1 MHSQSELYIA
11 LGSGDVSPEH
21 LGLILSQHSKPESPN
36 ISSSLVKLGDD
47 ANVRVLGSTG
57 LHINLGRCCSPLP
70 GDQIIGFVTR
80 GGGVTVHRN
89 TCNNLA
95 RVVDHER
102 LLECDWDMN
111 VGMYSAR
118 VEVIAWDRIGLLRDI
133 STILANGE
141 ANMIGVR
148 TNERKDRTTVV
159 DLTLETEGGAEFVN
173 LLSAL
178 DGVRGVIS
186 VQRIQS

>member
-1 MHSQSELYIA
+1 M
-11 LGSGDVSPEH
+11 
-21 LGLILSQHSKPESPN
+21 
-36 ISSSLVKLGDD
+36 
-47 ANVRVLGSTG
+47 
-57 LHINLGRCCSPLP
+57 
-70 GDQIIGFVTR
+70 
-80 GGGVTVHRN
+80 
-89 TCNNLA
+89 
-95 RVVDHER
+95 
-102 LLECDWDMN
+102 LECDWDMN

>member
-1 MHSQSELYIA
+1 M
-11 LGSGDVSPEH
+11 
-21 LGLILSQHSKPESPN
+21 
-36 ISSSLVKLGDD
+36 
-47 ANVRVLGSTG
+47 
-57 LHINLGRCCSPLP
+57 
-70 GDQIIGFVTR
+70 
-80 GGGVTVHRN
+80 
-89 TCNNLA
+89 
-95 RVVDHER
+95 
-102 LLECDWDMN
+102 LECDWDLN

-159 DLTLETEGGAEFVN
+159 DLTLETEGGAEFIN